1 VLNRPVAPSNHKG
14 GFPEQQ
20 DNSAHMPA
28 KSKRVLNRPVAPS
41 NHKGGFPEQ
50 QDNSAHMM
58 RDGNRDMGDANKANQ
73 MMLCS
78 SLLLGLRPSVQKTI
92 RNICICLLNVRRS
105 VLVSPTSVQARVY
118 IYIYIY
124 TYIHIN
130 IYIYLI
136 YIYIYIYI
144 YIFQDN
150 LYSNLPI
157 YLPTHHLVYDPG
169 HAWHLYICICI

>member
-1 VLNRPVAPSNHKG
+1 
-14 GFPEQQ
+14 
-20 DNSAHMPA
+20 MPA

-124 TYIHIN
+124 IHIN
-130 IYIYLI
+130 IYIYL
-136 YIYIYIYI
+136 IYIYI